1 MADNNKPTS
10 ASTNADEVA
19 EEIRAQL
26 KAMQKSISQQMRRAL
41 TTLEAEIVQNVR
53 SKSGLHV
60 RTGALLN
67 SIGGSKKVTVNSDG
81 SVTGQIG
88 SVGIPYAAIHE
99 FGGTVKAVNKQ
110 YLAIPT
116 EENRRN
122 DGSPIV
128 TTDALRAMQKLGLSF
143 IDKGVIFQK
152 TSKED
157 QTPIAMFILKKSV
170 DIPARP
176 YLRPALAAKQDQIL
190 KDFGIFLAAAFE
202 PKGGTQS

>member
-1 MADNNKPTS
+1 MADEKKPIS

-19 EEIRAQL
+19 EQLRAQL
-26 KAMQKSISQQMRRAL
+26 RGVQKQLRQQMMRAL
-41 TTLEAEIVQNVR
+41 TTLEAEIVKNVR
-53 SKSGLHV
+53 SASGLNV

-67 SIGGSKKVTVNSDG
+67 SIGGSKKVTTQPDG
-81 SVTGQIG
+81 SVTGEIG

-99 FGGTVKAVNKQ
+99 FGGTVKAKNKQ
-110 YLAIPT
+110 YLAIPLP
-116 EENRRN
+116 ENRRP

-128 TTDALRAMQKLGLSF
+128 TTDALRALQKLGLAF

-152 TSKED
+152 SSKED
-157 QTPIAMFILKKSV
+157 QTPMPMFVLKKSV

-190 KDFGIFLAAAFE
+190 KDFGLFIQAAFK
-202 PKGGTQS
+202 PKGGT